1 MSMISALSCP
11 LRGDSRNQ
19 SKNDPRYGDRMWSV
33 RVRLHQA
40 HLSAEMVEM
49 RSWLDRNQCEPTR
62 FDCYQGD
69 DDILL
74 CVEFR
79 REETA
84 EAFAKRFDGEIRSSS
99 AFISPQPTIAA
110 ETDRKRQRRRIS
122 RRYPHQERRSS

>member
-1 MSMISALSCP
+1 VIPVIKVRMIRAI
-11 LRGDSRNQ
+11 GDCMR
-19 SKNDPRYGDRMWSV
+19 SV
-33 RVRLHQA
+33 RVRLHHA

-49 RSWLDRNQCEPTR
+49 RSWLDRNQYEPTR

-84 EAFAKRFDGEIRSSS
+84 EAFAKRFDGEIRSSP
-99 AFISPQPTIAA
+99 AFISPEPTIAA